1 LFRTSKDGQ
10 EMTSEPWHVIQ
21 VRSNAEKRVAQHLA
35 ARSLEHFL
43 PLYSEKARWTDRTV
57 VTQRPLFVGYIF
69 ARFARHQRVTVISLP
84 GIIRDFGDED
94 KNMVGDDEI
103 SRIRGGIENGL
114 SLCPHRGLDLGAKVR
129 VRGGIFAGSE
139 GIVKEYRPHCRVI
152 LTLEAV
158 RQSFSFESEWD
169 NLELISRTGS
179 FTPCSRPLGQSVRQ
193 ARQLRSNLV

>member
-1 LFRTSKDGQ
+1 
-10 EMTSEPWHVIQ
+10 MTTEPWHVLQ
-21 VRSNAEKRVAQHLA
+21 VRSNAENRVAQHLA

-43 PLYSEKARWTDRTV
+43 PLYSERVRWTDRTV
-57 VTQRPLFVGYIF
+57 VTRRPLFGGYIF

-94 KNMVGDDEI
+94 KNMVGDEEI
-103 SRIRGGIENGL
+103 SRIRSGIEKGI
-114 SLCPHRGLDLGAKVR
+114 SLCPHRGLDLGARVR

-169 NLELISRTGS
+169 NLDLISRTGS
-179 FTPCSRPLGQSVRQ
+179 SRSCSQSISL
-193 ARQLRSNLV
+193 AN